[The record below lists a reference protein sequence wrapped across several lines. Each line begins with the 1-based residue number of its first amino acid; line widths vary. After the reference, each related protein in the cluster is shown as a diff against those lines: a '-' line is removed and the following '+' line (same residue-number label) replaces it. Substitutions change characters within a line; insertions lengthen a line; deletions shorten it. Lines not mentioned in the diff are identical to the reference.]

1 MIESDRVEG
10 WIQVMVGVFGKNRVT
25 KEMTL
30 IDKKGSQK
38 QAS

>member
-10 WIQVMVGVFGKNRVT
+10 WIQVMVVFGKNRVT